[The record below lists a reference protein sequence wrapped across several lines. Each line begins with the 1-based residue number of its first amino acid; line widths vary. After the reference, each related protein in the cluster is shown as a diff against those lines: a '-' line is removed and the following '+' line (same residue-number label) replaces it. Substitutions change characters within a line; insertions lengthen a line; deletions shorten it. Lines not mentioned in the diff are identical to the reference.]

1 MRTTLDLDPV
11 VLSQL
16 KARQRA
22 ERRTLGSLASEL
34 LARAL
39 QETEAAGPSAEF
51 TWTAADLGA
60 RINLDDK
67 DAVARALG
75 DDGPA

>member
-16 KARQRA
+16 KARQR
-22 ERRTLGSLASEL
+22 EEHRTLGSLASEL

-39 QETEAAGPSAEF
+39 QDTAVAGQSAEF
-51 TWTAADLGA
+51 TWAAADLGS
-60 RINLDDK
+60 RIDLDDK
-67 DAVARALG
+67 DGVARALG
-75 DDGPA
+75 DDGPG

>member
-11 VLSQL
+11 VLGQL
-16 KARQRA
+16 KARQRE

-39 QETEAAGPSAEF
+39 QETESANSSAEF
-51 TWTAADLGA
+51 TWAAADLGA
-60 RINLDDK
+60 RIDLDDK
-67 DAVARALG
+67 DAVARSLG

>member
-16 KARQRA
+16 KARQRQ
-22 ERRTLGSLASEL
+22 EGRTLGSLASEL

-39 QETEAAGPSAEF
+39 RQTDAADRRTEF
-51 TWTAADLGA
+51 TWAAADLGA
-60 RINLDDK
+60 RLDLDDK
-67 DAVARALG
+67 DALARALG
-75 DDGPA
+75 DDGPS